1 MATISQVAKEA
12 GVSVATVSRVLNG
25 SDTVKE
31 ATARKVTETIRRLN
45 YVPNQTA
52 RNFRKSET
60 KTILVLLPNI
70 TNQYYANVFDG
81 LNTQAQESG
90 YNIFLSTWGGSLKDA
105 LQRAVARKQ
114 ADGAVL
120 LGVKRD
126 ESWVDEYE
134 GIFPIVQCCE
144 FAENCATPHV
154 SVDNYR
160 AAYEAMKYLAN
171 LGRKRIGMIGSTNKF
186 ISTLRRRQGYEDA
199 LRDCG
204 LPVREE
210 WIGFMDDSYSYS
222 SALVAAKQ
230 VLSQPQRP
238 DALFCIGDECA
249 FGVTVLARSMG
260 IRVPEDLSVIGFDGI
275 IYTTMDHPYI
285 TSVEQPCKDLGRTAV
300 KLLLALLQGEQPADP
315 EVILPYNIIVR
326 ESTCA
331 IAET

>member
-1 MATISQVAKEA
+1 M
-12 GVSVATVSRVLNG
+12 
-25 SDTVKE
+25 
-31 ATARKVTETIRRLN
+31 
-45 YVPNQTA
+45 
-52 RNFRKSET
+52 
-60 KTILVLLPNI
+60 
-70 TNQYYANVFDG
+70 
-81 LNTQAQESG
+81 
-90 YNIFLSTWGGSLKDA
+90 GGSLKDA
-105 LQRAVARKQ
+105 LQRAIERKQ

-120 LGVKRD
+120 LAVKRD

-134 GIFPIVQCCE
+134 GVFPIVQCCE

-160 AAYEAMKYLAN
+160 AAYEATKYLAD

-204 LPVREE
+204 LTPREE

-275 IYTTMDHPYI
+275 IYTTMEHPYI
-285 TSVEQPCKDLGRTAV
+285 TSVAQPCKELGRTAV
-300 KLLLALLQGEQPADP
+300 KQLLALLQGEQLADP